1 MENVCGMFPLSTR
14 DGSTVR
20 FDNVGLKDTYY
31 AHFLDSS
38 IVALPDSQF
47 KINLIYVIL
56 GILTAFTLAMF
67 STLSVPG

>member
-1 MENVCGMFPLSTR
+1 MFPLSTR

-31 AHFLDSS
+31 AHFLDST

-47 KINLIYVIL
+47 KISLVYVIL
-56 GILTAFTLAMF
+56 GILTVFTLAMF

>member
-1 MENVCGMFPLSTR
+1 MFPLSTR

-31 AHFLDSS
+31 AHFLDST

-47 KINLIYVIL
+47 KISLVYVIL